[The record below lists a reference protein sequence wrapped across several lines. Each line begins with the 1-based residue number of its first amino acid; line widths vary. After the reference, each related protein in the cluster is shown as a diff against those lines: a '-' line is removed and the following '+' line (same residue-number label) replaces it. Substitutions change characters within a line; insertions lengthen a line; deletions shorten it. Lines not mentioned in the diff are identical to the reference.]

1 VAALRDGTVQAADLF
16 TTDASIPENDF
27 VVLEDPRSNFAAQN
41 VVPLINRAKTSDP
54 RVPDTLNQ
62 ISARLDTAT
71 LTDLNRRLAGP
82 DRPDP
87 AQVAR
92 DWLAS
97 AGIA

>member
-1 VAALRDGTVQAADLF
+1 V
-16 TTDASIPENDF
+16 
-27 VVLEDPRSNFAAQN
+27 
-41 VVPLINRAKTSDP
+41 INRSKTSDP
-54 RVPDTLNQ
+54 RVTGTLDQ
-62 ISARLDTAT
+62 ISSRLDTAT